1 MSSGRCSAPGAA
13 PTWIPSKRLATAPR
27 SGCASLANPEGSP
40 GGRSPARRSRCLRAA
55 KGSIIVVLNS
65 PKGAEEELFM
75 SYRISRYLA
84 KPLAQIGTEVLSGS
98 VSGFMES
105 FRYGWKAELRREK
118 ALDEMRRQRELDE
131 LRWQREKDE
140 MRRQRERERDE
151 QLTVAHLVTLAYLVL
166 LLRRMIDPGVA
177 ALYRSAAS
185 TCPARNNEQS
195 G

>member
-1 MSSGRCSAPGAA
+1 
-13 PTWIPSKRLATAPR
+13 
-27 SGCASLANPEGSP
+27 
-40 GGRSPARRSRCLRAA
+40 
-55 KGSIIVVLNS
+55 
-65 PKGAEEELFM
+65 M

-118 ALDEMRRQRELDE
+118 ALDEMRRQRE
-131 LRWQREKDE
+131 
-140 MRRQRERERDE
+140 RERDE

-166 LLRRMIDPGVA
+166 LLRSMIDPGVA

-185 TCPARNNEQS
+185 TCPARNNEHS